1 MTREEEIKA
10 RLAAAQC
17 TSKGIKY
24 IMDAKDILRE
34 NAEDDIHYIL
44 DRNEELQRRVK
55 KLEKVAERARAMV
68 DLFIEKVESGM
79 ARSKKTYSD
88 ALEVRDEL
96 FKLDAADAEE
106 K

>member
-1 MTREEEIKA
+1 MVMTREEEIKA
-10 RLAAAQC
+10 RLDAYDC
-17 TSKGIKY
+17 KY
-24 IMDAKDILRE
+24 QNSLTDEFERWAD
-34 NAEDDIHYIL
+34 EDMRYL
-44 DRNEELQRRVK
+44 LARNEELQRRVK

-79 ARSKKTYSD
+79 ARSKKTYAD

-96 FKLDAADAEE
+96 FKLDAADVEE